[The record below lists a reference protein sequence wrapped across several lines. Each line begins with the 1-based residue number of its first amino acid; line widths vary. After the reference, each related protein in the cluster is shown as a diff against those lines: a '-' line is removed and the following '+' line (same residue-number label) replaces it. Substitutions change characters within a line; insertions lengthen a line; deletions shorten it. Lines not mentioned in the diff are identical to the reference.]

1 MRSNRQ
7 HRFTVYD
14 VMEAQGVFDENP
26 ANATSPEYRGP
37 LEYPKIL
44 YHPQGKTRVTQRA
57 EIISTPLGAERVGEI
72 RQLINRIANSA
83 AEEQELRAKGW
94 HLHPSQSI
102 AAGGGEAPPVVSATR
117 EIDLEAQ
124 IAVLQQQLDMARRAP
139 KPEVIDPDEE
149 VEPPPRRRERQAD
162 QTAAEARAK

>member
-1 MRSNRQ
+1 MRSSRQ

-26 ANATSPEYRGP
+26 ANSTSPDYRGP

-44 YHPQGKTRVTQRA
+44 YHPEGKTRVTQRA

-72 RQLINRIANSA
+72 RQLINRIAHDA
-83 AEEQELRAKGW
+83 AEESELRAKGW
-94 HLHPSQSI
+94 HLHPSQAI

-117 EIDLEAQ
+117 ELDLEAQ
-124 IAVLQQQLDMARRAP
+124 IAVLQSQLDMARRAP
-139 KPEVIDPDEE
+139 KPVTIDPDDME
-149 VEPPPRRRERQAD
+149 VEPPRSRSRSE
-162 QTAAEARAK
+162 AAESRAK